1 MLSMTATV
9 AHIDSETV
17 TLTNV
22 RKYAHYN
29 FPDQIIRRGIWSN
42 RITAADCVIG
52 FNANVKTYQICDTD
66 GETYRKVTRT
76 EIKPTSRAIRFEAE
90 LKTFNRDNSMVTLGI

>member
-9 AHIDSETV
+9 ASIDSETV
-17 TLTNV
+17 KLINV
-22 RKYAHYN
+22 KKCAYYE
-29 FPDQIIRRGIWSN
+29 FPNQTIKRGIWSS
-42 RITAADCVIG
+42 RITNAGCVIG

-76 EIKPTSRAIRFEAE
+76 EIKPTSKAQVIRSF
-90 LKTFNRDNSMVTLGI
+90 LN